1 MSEAEK
7 NAGKLLEKMEQL
19 PEEVQTKIGYMI
31 EGAVLVASS
40 RPAPTDPEKSRFQ
53 TFNPD

>member
-40 RPAPTDPEKSRFQ
+40 RPTPTDPKKSA
-53 TFNPD
+53 